1 MELSSEDLLRL
12 NVLLANDIEAIRID
26 ERDMTVHGLARGHEA
41 RVPLSPNCRPE
52 KYLRL
57 VREMLSSHVLGSP
70 GGYPVFLQRWTR
82 MGQARAAQ
90 LDKLL
95 LLGEPEAVIAVAG
108 AAGLSDDLARR
119 AWWAMPTADI
129 ARRLLEKKTVVR
141 GKMGKELADYLV
153 EHLPFESE
161 PLTVIATVRL
171 ILQSGLIDAETRER
185 IFRLGT
191 HRNVYH
197 IGFLD
202 AAPDNLPNPL
212 PARDDFTNYREKLA
226 ALGGRGN
233 TLAAFLAKLLDS
245 PGQTFLAVSE
255 AQLQHP
261 VDKYTV
267 AALMEIIGKFFK
279 PAQCAAALASE
290 IGEALDGAEVLM
302 TSARDELAGLLE
314 TVPELRAETGAMLTL
329 AHASEQLVT
338 PVIAVTTASGTLLRR
353 KLEPVLAPVL
363 QQYAVL
369 RKTGRAPPSAG
380 SSRRNLGQQGAK

>member
-1 MELSSEDLLRL
+1 MQLSSEDLLRL
-12 NVLLANDIEAIRID
+12 NVLLANDVEAIRID
-26 ERDMTVHGLARGHEA
+26 EQAMTIYGLARGNEA
-41 RVPLSPNCRPE
+41 RIPLCPNCRPE

-82 MGQARAAQ
+82 MGQAREAQ

-129 ARRLLEKKTVVR
+129 ARRLLEKDVVVKGR
-141 GKMGKELADYLV
+141 MGQELAAYLV
-153 EHLPFESE
+153 EYLPFETE

-171 ILQSGLIDAETRER
+171 ILQTGLIDTEARGR

-191 HRNVYH
+191 HRNAYH
-197 IGFLD
+197 IGFLE
-202 AAPDNLPNPL
+202 AAPDELPHPL
-212 PARDDFTNYREKLA
+212 PARDDYAGYRDRLT
-226 ALGGRGN
+226 ALVERGN
-233 TLAAFLAKLLDS
+233 ALAAFLAKLLDA

-267 AALMEIIGKFFK
+267 AALMDIIGNYFR
-279 PAQCAAALASE
+279 PARCAAEPAGEIDAALKCTETLMAS
-290 IGEALDGAEVLM
+290 AH
-302 TSARDELAGLLE
+302 DELKALLE
-314 TVPELRAETGAMLTL
+314 GVPELRGEIGAMLTL
-329 AHASEQLVT
+329 AHTGERLVT
-338 PVIAVTTASGTLLRR
+338 PIIAVTTASGTLLRR
-353 KLEPVLAPVL
+353 KLEPVVNPVL

-369 RKTGRAPPSAG
+369 RKIAPPQTGTTSHRH
-380 SSRRNLGQQGAK
+380 SSNS

>member
-1 MELSSEDLLRL
+1 MQLSSEDLLRL

-26 ERDMTVHGLARGHEA
+26 EQHMTVYGLARGNEA
-41 RVPLSPNCRPE
+41 RIPLSPNCRPE

-82 MGQARAAQ
+82 MGQAREAQ

-129 ARRLLEKKTVVR
+129 ARRLLEKDVVVKGR
-141 GKMGKELADYLV
+141 MGQELAAYLV
-153 EHLPFESE
+153 EHLPFETE

-171 ILQSGLIDAETRER
+171 ILQSGLIDTEARGR

-202 AAPDNLPNPL
+202 AVPDDLPQPL
-212 PARDDFTNYREKLA
+212 PARSDYAAYRDRLA
-226 ALGGRGN
+226 VLVEHGN
-233 TLAAFLAKLLDS
+233 ALAAFLAKLLDA

-255 AQLQHP
+255 TQLQHP

-267 AALMEIIGKFFK
+267 AALMDIIGNYFR
-279 PAQCAAALASE
+279 PARGGAEPAGEIDAALKCTE
-290 IGEALDGAEVLM
+290 TLM
-302 TSARDELAGLLE
+302 ASARDELETLLE
-314 TVPELRAETGAMLTL
+314 GVPELRNEIGAMLTL
-329 AHASEQLVT
+329 AHTGERLVT
-338 PVIAVTTASGTLLRR
+338 PIIAVTTASGTLLRR
-353 KLEPVLAPVL
+353 KLEPVVNPVL

-369 RKTGRAPPSAG
+369 RKIAPPQTGTTSHRH
-380 SSRRNLGQQGAK
+380 SPNR

>member
-26 ERDMTVHGLARGHEA
+26 EQHMTVYGLARGNEA
-41 RVPLSPNCRPE
+41 RIPLVPNCRPE

-82 MGQARAAQ
+82 MGQAREAQ

-95 LLGEPEAVIAVAG
+95 LLGEPEAVVAVAG

-129 ARRLLEKKTVVR
+129 ARRLLEKDVVVK
-141 GKMGKELADYLV
+141 GQMGRELAAYLV
-153 EHLPFESE
+153 EYLPFETE

-171 ILQSGLIDAETRER
+171 ILQTGLIDAEARGR

-191 HRNVYH
+191 HRNAYH

-202 AAPDNLPNPL
+202 AVPDDLPQPL
-212 PARDDFTNYREKLA
+212 PARDDYAGYRDRLTMLVEH
-226 ALGGRGN
+226 GN
-233 TLAAFLAKLLDS
+233 ALAAFLAKLLDA

-267 AALMEIIGKFFK
+267 AALLDIIGNYFR
-279 PAQCAAALASE
+279 PARCAAEPAGE
-290 IGEALDGAEVLM
+290 IDAVLKCTETLM
-302 TSARDELAGLLE
+302 ASARDELKALLE
-314 TVPELRAETGAMLTL
+314 GVPELRSEIGAMLTL
-329 AHASEQLVT
+329 AHTGERLVT
-338 PVIAVTTASGTLLRR
+338 PIIAVTTASGTLLRR
-353 KLEPVLAPVL
+353 KLEPVVNPVL

-369 RKTGRAPPSAG
+369 RKTVCPPSGDRLDRKISG
-380 SSRRNLGQQGAK
+380 S

>member
-1 MELSSEDLLRL
+1 MQLSSEDLLRL

-26 ERDMTVHGLARGHEA
+26 EQHMTVYGLARGNEA
-41 RVPLSPNCRPE
+41 RIPLSPNCRPE

-82 MGQARAAQ
+82 MGQAREAQ

-129 ARRLLEKKTVVR
+129 ARRLLEKDVVVKGR
-141 GKMGKELADYLV
+141 MGQELAAYLV
-153 EHLPFESE
+153 EHLPFETE

-171 ILQSGLIDAETRER
+171 ILQSGLIDTEARGR

-202 AAPDNLPNPL
+202 AVPDDLPQPL
-212 PARDDFTNYREKLA
+212 PARSDYAAYRDRLA
-226 ALGGRGN
+226 VLVEHGN
-233 TLAAFLAKLLDS
+233 ALAAFLAKLLDA

-255 AQLQHP
+255 TQLQHP

-267 AALMEIIGKFFK
+267 AALMDIIGNYFR
-279 PAQCAAALASE
+279 PARGGAEPAGEIDAALKCTE
-290 IGEALDGAEVLM
+290 TLM
-302 TSARDELAGLLE
+302 ASARDELEALLE
-314 TVPELRAETGAMLTL
+314 GVPELRNEISAMLTL
-329 AHASEQLVT
+329 AHTGERLVT
-338 PVIAVTTASGTLLRR
+338 PIIAVTTASGTLLRR
-353 KLEPVLAPVL
+353 KLEPVVGPVL

-369 RKTGRAPPSAG
+369 RKTTDAPAGGRSNRRISG
-380 SSRRNLGQQGAK
+380 S

>member
-26 ERDMTVHGLARGHEA
+26 EQHMTVYGLARGNEA
-41 RVPLSPNCRPE
+41 RIPLVPNCRPE

-82 MGQARAAQ
+82 MGQAREAQ

-95 LLGEPEAVIAVAG
+95 LLGEPEAVVAVAG

-129 ARRLLEKKTVVR
+129 ARRLLEKDVVVKGR
-141 GKMGKELADYLV
+141 MGQELAAYLV
-153 EHLPFESE
+153 EYLPFETE

-171 ILQSGLIDAETRER
+171 ILQTGLIDTEARGR

-191 HRNVYH
+191 HRNAYH

-202 AAPDNLPNPL
+202 AVPDDLPQPL
-212 PARDDFTNYREKLA
+212 PARDDYAGYRDRLA
-226 ALGGRGN
+226 MLVEHGN
-233 TLAAFLAKLLDS
+233 TLAAFLAKLLDA

-267 AALMEIIGKFFK
+267 AALLDIIGNYFR
-279 PAQCAAALASE
+279 PARCATEPAGEIDAALQCTE
-290 IGEALDGAEVLM
+290 TLM
-302 TSARDELAGLLE
+302 ASARDELETLLE
-314 TVPELRAETGAMLTL
+314 GVPELRNEIGAMLTL
-329 AHASEQLVT
+329 AHTGERLVT
-338 PVIAVTTASGTLLRR
+338 PIIAVTTASGTLLRR
-353 KLEPVLAPVL
+353 KLEPVVGPVL

-369 RKTGRAPPSAG
+369 RKTVCLPSGDRLNRKISG
-380 SSRRNLGQQGAK
+380 S

>member
-26 ERDMTVHGLARGHEA
+26 EQHMTVYGLARGNEA
-41 RVPLSPNCRPE
+41 RIPLVPNCRPE

-82 MGQARAAQ
+82 MGQAREAQ

-95 LLGEPEAVIAVAG
+95 LLGEPEAVVAVAG

-129 ARRLLEKKTVVR
+129 ARRLLEKDVVVKGR
-141 GKMGKELADYLV
+141 MGQELAAYLV
-153 EHLPFESE
+153 EYLPFETE

-171 ILQSGLIDAETRER
+171 ILQTGLIDTEARGR

-202 AAPDNLPNPL
+202 AVPDDLPQPL
-212 PARDDFTNYREKLA
+212 PARDDYAGYRDRLA
-226 ALGGRGN
+226 MLVEHGN
-233 TLAAFLAKLLDS
+233 TLAAFLAKLLDA

-267 AALMEIIGKFFK
+267 AALMDIIGNYFR
-279 PAQCAAALASE
+279 PARCATEPAGEIDAALQCTE
-290 IGEALDGAEVLM
+290 TLM
-302 TSARDELAGLLE
+302 ASARDELETLLE
-314 TVPELRAETGAMLTL
+314 GVPELRNEIGAMLTL
-329 AHASEQLVT
+329 AHTGERLVT
-338 PVIAVTTASGTLLRR
+338 PIIAVTTASGTLLRR
-353 KLEPVLAPVL
+353 KLEPVVGPVL

-369 RKTGRAPPSAG
+369 RKTVCLPSGDRLNRKISG
-380 SSRRNLGQQGAK
+380 S

>member
-1 MELSSEDLLRL
+1 MQLSSEDLLRL

-26 ERDMTVHGLARGHEA
+26 EQHMTVYGLARGNEA
-41 RVPLSPNCRPE
+41 RIPLSPNCRPE

-82 MGQARAAQ
+82 MGQAREAQ

-129 ARRLLEKKTVVR
+129 ARRLLEKDVVVKGR
-141 GKMGKELADYLV
+141 MGQELAAYLV
-153 EHLPFESE
+153 EHLPFETE

-171 ILQSGLIDAETRER
+171 ILQSGLIDTEARGR

-202 AAPDNLPNPL
+202 AVPDDLPQPL
-212 PARDDFTNYREKLA
+212 PARSDYAAYRDRLA
-226 ALGGRGN
+226 VLVEHGN
-233 TLAAFLAKLLDS
+233 ALAAFLAKLLDA

-255 AQLQHP
+255 TQLQHP

-267 AALMEIIGKFFK
+267 AALMDIIGNYFR
-279 PAQCAAALASE
+279 PARGGAEPAGEIDAALKCTE
-290 IGEALDGAEVLM
+290 TLM
-302 TSARDELAGLLE
+302 ASARDELETLLE
-314 TVPELRAETGAMLTL
+314 GVPELRNEIGAMLTL
-329 AHASEQLVT
+329 AHTGERLVT
-338 PVIAVTTASGTLLRR
+338 PIIAVTTASGTLLRR
-353 KLEPVLAPVL
+353 KLEPVVGPVL

-369 RKTGRAPPSAG
+369 RKTTDAPAGGRSNRRISG
-380 SSRRNLGQQGAK
+380 S

>member
-26 ERDMTVHGLARGHEA
+26 EQHMTVYGLARGNEA
-41 RVPLSPNCRPE
+41 RIPLCPNCRPE

-82 MGQARAAQ
+82 MGQAREAQ

-129 ARRLLEKKTVVR
+129 ARRLLEKDVVVKGR
-141 GKMGKELADYLV
+141 MGQELAAYLV
-153 EHLPFESE
+153 EYLPFETE

-171 ILQSGLIDAETRER
+171 ILQSGLIDTEARGR

-191 HRNVYH
+191 HRNAYH

-202 AAPDNLPNPL
+202 AVPDELPQPL
-212 PARDDFTNYREKLA
+212 PARDDYAGYRAKLA
-226 ALGGRGN
+226 TLVEHGN
-233 TLAAFLAKLLDS
+233 ALAAFLAKMLDA

-267 AALMEIIGKFFK
+267 AALMDIIGNYFR
-279 PAQCAAALASE
+279 PARCAAEPAGEIDAALKCTE
-290 IGEALDGAEVLM
+290 TLM
-302 TSARDELAGLLE
+302 ATARDELKALLQA
-314 TVPELRAETGAMLTL
+314 VPELREEIGAMLTL
-329 AHASEQLVT
+329 AHTSERLVT
-338 PVIAVTTASGTLLRR
+338 PIIAVTTASGTLLRR
-353 KLEPVLAPVL
+353 KLEPVVNPVL

-369 RKTGRAPPSAG
+369 RKTTDAPEDGRSN
-380 SSRRNLGQQGAK
+380 RRT